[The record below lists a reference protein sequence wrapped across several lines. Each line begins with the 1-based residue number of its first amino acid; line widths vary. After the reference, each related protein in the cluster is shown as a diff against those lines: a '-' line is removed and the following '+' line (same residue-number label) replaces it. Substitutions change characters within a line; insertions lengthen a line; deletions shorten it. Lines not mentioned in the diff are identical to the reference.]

1 MARISDTDI
10 SRLKADTDLVA
21 LIQSRG
27 VALQQHGRGWTGL
40 CPFHDDTEHANLIV
54 TPGEGRWR
62 CTAAHC
68 GRTGNAIQFL
78 EAFDGLSFRHAFE
91 ILAHGGKAAYERPP
105 DAPRK
110 QATVPRLACP
120 LDEAAP
126 DAILLDQVAAYY
138 ASRLAAPENHSA
150 RAYLVSRGL
159 DDETLWQRFGIGFS
173 DRTLGLRIPEKNRKQ
188 GADLRERLQGLG
200 VYRPTGREHLNG
212 CLTIP
217 VRDDRGHITQLYGR
231 RTDPKAPRAIRNLHL
246 PKPLAGI
253 FNPAALA
260 NREII
265 LTKSLLDALTFIRHG
280 SEAGLPLMA
289 ATTCTNGSG
298 GFTDEL
304 FEAIRS
310 ANIHSVRLAFDAN
323 DAGEIAAAQAAARL
337 QAIGIECHRVR
348 FPWGMDANTFALD
361 QGGEALRRAV
371 RSAEWL
377 GKRGGRLHLPN
388 PYSGIPVPPSAIDHL
403 PRSIPASSSLAA
415 QGGWASPPT
424 RDMQADASPVVPE
437 LTDAPTTNHPMTAV
451 PEKTGLPFAALTQQ
465 GNAWQL
471 MSGDRL
477 YRLTGLE
484 KNTSAE
490 SIKIT
495 LRLTGPGG
503 LFHLDALDLCRDN
516 ERRRFIERAAEE
528 TCLTKDLIKRDLG
541 KLLLS
546 LEMLQD
552 QRLAA
557 AAAETTRH
565 SSVILAPAARDAALE
580 LLRAPNLLE
589 RIAGA
594 FDTAGIVGEATNKL
608 AAYLACISRLMD
620 KPLGVIIQSTSAA
633 GKSTLMD
640 AVLAFFPSESRVKY
654 SSMTGQSLYY
664 LAEGNLQHK
673 ILAIVEEKGAEKAR
687 YALKLLQSEQELT
700 IASTGKDPHT
710 GRMETQ
716 EYHVEGP
723 VAIVLTTTAIDIDE
737 ELMNRCLV
745 LTVDESRE
753 QTERIHALQREARTL
768 DGLRL
773 KRRRSETIELL
784 QNAQRLLEPVAIIN
798 PYASQLRFTSGRTRT
813 RRDHEKYLTLID
825 TITLLHQHQR
835 PLHHDPEAGPHIRA
849 SLDDIAAA
857 NRLAPEI
864 LGRSLDELPYQTRHL
879 LEHVKTHVRTMM
891 DKDALDQ
898 PRCHFT
904 RRDIREATGWSEFQV
919 RMHLERLEQLEHLQ
933 RRSGRNGTL
942 MKYELLV
949 DAREPAGVGSVGL
962 LAVDELRE
970 QTQNS

>member
-1 MARISDTDI
+1 MARIPDVDI
-10 SRLKADTDLVA
+10 TRLKTDTDLVA

-27 VALQQHGRGWTGL
+27 VALKQQGRDWTGF
-40 CPFHDDTEHANLIV
+40 CPFHDDRDHPNLVV
-54 TPGEGRWR
+54 TPGNGLWR
-62 CTAAHC
+62 CMAAHC
-68 GRTGNAIQFL
+68 GKSGDAIHFL
-78 EAFDGLSFRHAFE
+78 ETFDGLSFRHAFE
-91 ILAHGGKAAYERPP
+91 LLAHGGKAAFERPP

-110 QATVPRLACP
+110 QTTVPRLACP

-126 DAILLDQVAAYY
+126 DAILLDQVATYY
-138 ASRLAAPENHSA
+138 ASRLAAPENQSA
-150 RAYLVSRGL
+150 RDYLVSRGL
-159 DDETLWQRFGIGFS
+159 DDEALWQHFGIGFS

-188 GADLRERLQGLG
+188 GGELRQRLQAIG

-212 CLTIP
+212 CITIP
-217 VRDDRGHITQLYGR
+217 IRECGPHCQTSRRITQIYGR
-231 RTDPKAPRAIRNLHL
+231 RTEPKAPEATRNLHL
-246 PKPLAGI
+246 ARPLGGI
-253 FNPAALA
+253 FNPAALSH
-260 NREII
+260 REII
-265 LTKSLLDALTFIRHG
+265 LTGSLLDALTFIRHG
-280 SEAGLPLMA
+280 SAAGLAPMD
-289 ATTCTNGSG
+289 ATTCVYGSEG
-298 GFTDEL
+298 VTDDL
-304 FEAIRS
+304 FEAIRT
-310 ANIHSVRLAFDAN
+310 ANINSVRLAFEAS
-323 DAGEIAAAQAAARL
+323 DAGELAAAQAAARL
-337 QAIGIECHRVR
+337 QAVGIECHRIR
-348 FPWGMDANTFALD
+348 FPWGMNANAFALE
-361 QGGEALRRAV
+361 QGGEALRHTV

-377 GKRGGRLHLPN
+377 GRHGGRASPQ
-388 PYSGIPVPPSAIDHL
+388 GVW
-403 PRSIPASSSLAA
+403 ASS
-415 QGGWASPPT
+415 PT
-424 RDMQADASPVVPE
+424 RNPQIQPSPVVAA
-437 LTDAPTTNHPMTAV
+437 LTDAPTTNHSAIAV
-451 PEKTGLPFAALTQQ
+451 PDKSGQPFAAFTQQ
-465 GNAWQL
+465 GDAWQL
-471 MSGDRL
+471 ILGDRL

-484 KNTSAE
+484 KNNSPE

-495 LRLTGPGG
+495 LRLTEPGG

-654 SSMTGQSLYY
+654 SAMTGQSLYY

-898 PRCHFT
+898 PQCHFT